1 MNLDS
6 DGQMCKVYFTNGKG
20 RLTMAMIKLAAHLA
34 SVHGFLE
41 MYRLAPHA
49 DAFYLTWLFFVA
61 QGIGAAVNKLTVGD
75 SGAC

>member
-6 DGQMCKVYFTNGKG
+6 DGRMCKVYFTNGKG

-34 SVHGFLE
+34 SVLE
-41 MYRLAPHA
+41 MYGLAPHA
-49 DAFYLTWLFFVA
+49 DAFYLTWLFFIA